1 MASVSLQDFE
11 DRLFSELVVSNP
23 RKRRTGLG
31 MPVSIVT
38 HVGVASAIVL
48 LPILWPEELPE
59 LGDPLRVL
67 IYAPPAAAAPPLPK
81 GVSGPAH
88 KVEPAKP
95 TTPEPKPEKP
105 KLEAPIEVPR
115 EQPLRAEARLQES
128 LQIGSE
134 TGSDMG
140 VPEGMEGGLEGGLV
154 GGVLGGVVG
163 GCVGCDGDGPV
174 LDYDQQP
181 RVLKQTKP
189 VYPQDAFVKKISGTV
204 YLEILIDATGRVH
217 TARVLRSV
225 SPALDQ
231 AAKECVLQW
240 QFAPA
245 MRRGRP
251 VAVLAQ
257 APVAFNLY

>member
-1 MASVSLQDFE
+1 
-11 DRLFSELVVSNP
+11 
-23 RKRRTGLG
+23 
-31 MPVSIVT
+31 MPVSVVT
-38 HVGVASAIVL
+38 HGLVGAAIVL
-48 LPILWPEELPE
+48 LPILWPSEMPE
-59 LGDPLRVL
+59 LSDPLRVL

-81 GVSGPAH
+81 GVAGPVH

-95 TTPEPKPEKP
+95 TTPDPKPEKP
-105 KLEAPIEVPR
+105 KFEAPIEVPQ

-134 TGSDMG
+134 TGSDIG
-140 VPEGMEGGLEGGLV
+140 VPEGMEGGVDGGLV

-181 RVLKQTKP
+181 RLLRQTKP

-204 YLEILIDATGRVH
+204 YLEILIDATGQVH

-225 SPALDQ
+225 SPTLDQ
-231 AAKECVLQW
+231 AAVACVKQW